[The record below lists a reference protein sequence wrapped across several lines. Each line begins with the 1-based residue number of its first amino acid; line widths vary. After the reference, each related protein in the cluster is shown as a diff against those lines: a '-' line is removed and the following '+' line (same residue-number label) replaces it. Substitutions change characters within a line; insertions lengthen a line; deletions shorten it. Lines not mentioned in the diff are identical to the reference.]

1 MAGRQSYQFGKF
13 LLNDGERRVSR
24 PMQLAP
30 KTYEVLVALL
40 RRAGGLVMKQE
51 LHAQVW
57 PEARVEG
64 RHLGGSRVCAAQGA
78 RWSGQYA
85 VYRNRFAVGVQINRA
100 GD

>member
-1 MAGRQSYQFGKF
+1 
-13 LLNDGERRVSR
+13 VSR

-40 RRAGGLVMKQE
+40 RRAGGLVMRQE

-57 PEARVEG
+57 AGSTCRR

-85 VYRNRFAVGVQINRA
+85 VYRNRFAVGVQIHRA